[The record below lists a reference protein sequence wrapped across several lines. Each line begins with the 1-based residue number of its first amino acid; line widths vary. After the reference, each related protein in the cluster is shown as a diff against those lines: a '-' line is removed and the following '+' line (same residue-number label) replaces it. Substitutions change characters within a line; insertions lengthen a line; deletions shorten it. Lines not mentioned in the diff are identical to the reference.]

1 MAYNQETADRICER
15 LAAGE
20 SLRAICQS
28 PDLPAESTIR
38 LWALNDTNGFA
49 AQYARA
55 REIQAHVLAEEIID
69 ISDTTQEGVETTVK
83 ADGTTET
90 KHGDMLGHRKLR
102 VDSRKWY
109 LSKVLPKVYGEKLE
123 LAGVVNVKTTPAD
136 LSDDDLAA
144 IAAGRKLNSLA
155 LKVPENT
162 GSDLPAIE
170 NCSNGDNNA

>member
-1 MAYNQETADRICER
+1 MLADELVEISDDSTNDTIVTEDGKVVTNQEVV
-15 LAAGE
+15 
-20 SLRAICQS
+20 
-28 PDLPAESTIR
+28 
-38 LWALNDTNGFA
+38 
-49 AQYARA
+49 ARS
-55 REIQAHVLAEEIID
+55 R
-69 ISDTTQEGVETTVK
+69 
-83 ADGTTET
+83 
-90 KHGDMLGHRKLR
+90 LR
-102 VDSRKWY
+102 VDTRKWM
-109 LSKVLPKVYGEKLE
+109 LAKMLPKVYGEKLE